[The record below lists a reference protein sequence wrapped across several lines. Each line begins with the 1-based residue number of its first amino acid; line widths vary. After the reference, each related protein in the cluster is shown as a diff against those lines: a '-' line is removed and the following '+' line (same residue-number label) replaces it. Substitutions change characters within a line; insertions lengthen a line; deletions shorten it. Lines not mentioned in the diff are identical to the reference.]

1 MSSLMNRPG
10 HPEEDQADLVAEE
23 GDATR
28 ILSRDRTKG
37 VEMCGG
43 GVVVD
48 ERVLDWSPL
57 VLQGAEFL
65 GVLEHESNV
74 IDVGNREDSE
84 ANETKPVGL
93 RSVRRAMRRGRRGRR
108 ARRRTRHD
116 GLLGWDAGC

>member
-1 MSSLMNRPG
+1 MNRPG
-10 HPEEDQADLVAEE
+10 HSEEDQADLVAEE

-28 ILSRDRTKG
+28 VLSRARTKG
-37 VEMCGG
+37 VEMCCG

-74 IDVGNREDSE
+74 VDVGNREDSE
-84 ANETKPVGL
+84 ASETKPVGL